1 MIVLHFPVR
10 GIQREA
16 YGEHDR
22 HCDEDG
28 PSDEV
33 LLTYEEGKKKKIKQK
48 HTMSVII

>member
-33 LLTYEEGKKKKIKQK
+33 LLTYEEGKKKK
-48 HTMSVII
+48 HTGLGRWL

>member
-33 LLTYEEGKKKKIKQK
+33 LLTYEEGKKKLKQK
-48 HTMSVII
+48 HTVSLII